1 MRSPISI
8 GLLTLFLVALTV
20 WGLPRPDDDHLSI
33 RDSTGFGAWFD
44 GPQQVQPLYQTHKAS
59 TVGPRHTWRVDTA
72 ASDVA
77 IEVLSN
83 TGSTHLV
90 PLQIWGA
97 VVVDTRNLDLTRGV
111 LHAKAADHLGIEMPE
126 ATVEILESHLGTA
139 PRKVGTKAMGD
150 GRIRIRTHHAAVDM
164 AVGIEVQRIE
174 EDVLRVSLSDFE
186 GFDFPDLGLNPGFA
200 ELTIRF
206 GVESLEDS
214 GAIRLSL
221 VLRRVP

>member
-8 GLLTLFLVALTV
+8 GLLTLFLVVLTA
-20 WGLPRPDDDHLSI
+20 WGLPRPDDDQLSI

-83 TGSTHLV
+83 ARSTHLI
-90 PLQIWGA
+90 PLQISGA
-97 VVVDTRNLDLTRGV
+97 VVLDTRNLDLTRGV
-111 LHAKAADHLGIEMPE
+111 LHVKATDDLGGEMPE

-139 PRKVGTKAMGD
+139 PRKVGTKALGD
-150 GRIRIRTHHAAVDM
+150 GRLRVRTHHAVVEM
-164 AVGIEVQRIE
+164 AGSVEVERIE
-174 EDVLRVSLSDFE
+174 EDVLHVSLSDFE
-186 GFDFPDLGLNPGFA
+186 GLDFPALGFNPAFA
-200 ELTIRF
+200 ELTVRL